1 MSDGAKDDRVS
12 RRRYEREKAARAE
25 AELLLEKKSS
35 ELYFANEELAL
46 HSAQL
51 EAAVE
56 ARTRDLSDALAR
68 AEAASTAR
76 SRFLATMS
84 HEIRTPLGGLLG
96 MVDLLA
102 MDEKDP
108 EKLELLN
115 FARGT
120 GQSLSRIVNEVLDFS
135 KMEAGVFMFEEERVD
150 LRALI
155 QSIRM
160 LVGSQQE
167 IGQRRLSV
175 RVTDDV
181 PKLFLSDATRI
192 RQVISNLVNN
202 ALRYSTEGPILLR
215 ATVAGS
221 DSQPRLR
228 MEVEDFGIGVAPDQ
242 IENLFKDFSQISNPL
257 TAAAQGTGLGLAIC
271 KRIIEGLGGTIS
283 VQSVLHDGSVFW
295 FELPLRP
302 IDEAQAEA
310 LDTQDDAPPPQTQTL
325 AGRRVL
331 IAEDNIVNQKLLLAY
346 ADNLGLEADL
356 AENGRVALERFTPG
370 RYDLVL
376 MDIAMPEMDGLE
388 ATRRLRAKYSADELP
403 PILAL
408 TAHVMDEIEAEAL
421 QAGVDKVLPKPIPF
435 ASLEAALKAALRGRR
450 RAADPSRSPSSTS
463 AKPQDTPTPETS
475 SCAGA
480 ALADLMDTEIYE
492 SYLDIFGP
500 QGLSEFAV
508 KFVVDSTER
517 LAKLQVAHSEGDMA
531 ATRAEAHSLKG
542 AAMTFGF
549 PEMAEMARQIELDEI
564 AAHGTTIDALVVGMQ
579 TKFDMIRAAVT
590 T

>member
-1 MSDGAKDDRVS
+1 
-12 RRRYEREKAARAE
+12 
-25 AELLLEKKSS
+25 
-35 ELYFANEELAL
+35 
-46 HSAQL
+46 
-51 EAAVE
+51 
-56 ARTRDLSDALAR
+56 
-68 AEAASTAR
+68 
-76 SRFLATMS
+76 
-84 HEIRTPLGGLLG
+84 
-96 MVDLLA
+96 
-102 MDEKDP
+102 
-108 EKLELLN
+108 
-115 FARGT
+115 
-120 GQSLSRIVNEVLDFS
+120 
-135 KMEAGVFMFEEERVD
+135 
-150 LRALI
+150 
-155 QSIRM
+155 
-160 LVGSQQE
+160 
-167 IGQRRLSV
+167 
-175 RVTDDV
+175 
-181 PKLFLSDATRI
+181 
-192 RQVISNLVNN
+192 
-202 ALRYSTEGPILLR
+202 
-215 ATVAGS
+215 
-221 DSQPRLR
+221 

-257 TAAAQGTGLGLAIC
+257 TAAVQGTGFGLAIC
-271 KRIIEGLGGTIS
+271 KRIIEGLGGAIS
-283 VQSVLHDGSVFW
+283 VQSVLHEGSVFW
-295 FELPLRP
+295 FELLLRP

-310 LDTQDDAPPPQTQTL
+310 LDTQDHAPPPQTQTL

-403 PILAL
+403 PIIAL

-475 SCAGA
+475 GCAGA
-480 ALADLMDTEIYE
+480 ALADLMETEVYE
-492 SYLDIFGP
+492 SYLNIFGP

-517 LAKLQVAHSEGDMA
+517 LAKLQVAHSEGDMDA
-531 ATRAEAHSLKG
+531 MRAEAHSLKG

-549 PEMAEMARQIELDEI
+549 PETAEMARQIELDEI

-579 TKFDMIRAAVT
+579 TKLDMIRAAVT